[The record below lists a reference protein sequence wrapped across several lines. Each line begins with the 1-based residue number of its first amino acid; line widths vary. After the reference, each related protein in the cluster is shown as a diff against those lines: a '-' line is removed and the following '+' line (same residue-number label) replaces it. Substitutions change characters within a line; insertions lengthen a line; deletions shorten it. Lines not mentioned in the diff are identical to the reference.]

1 MIHLAD
7 LPAQMARTQNFSLGR
22 PRSFAFSPAGV
33 LFLCSPNGEDPVQDL
48 WCLPITEDGFG
59 LAYCLVDAHADTVG
73 EISPEEAARRE
84 RVRERAQG
92 IVSFSVSSTA
102 NRVAF
107 TWGAGIG
114 VVDISPGAKVRT
126 LPTPG
131 TIAQPTLS
139 PDGSHVAGV
148 INGALWVVP
157 VDGGSPTCL
166 AAKAD
171 DEGAVTWGLP
181 DFVAAEEM
189 GRTQGFWWSPD
200 SSRLAVTRVDNNA
213 LEAWWISAPV
223 DPDRT
228 ALPMPYPPAGG
239 VNATVELWTVT
250 LGGDRTRLSLTVG
263 PDHELEYLATVQW
276 LDNARLVT
284 SVMPRDQR
292 FLRTLVVS
300 TEGSDTWTR
309 YEQHQFPWV
318 DLVPGLPHAFVGE
331 GEHIHL
337 LTAEV
342 VDNQRAICLDGEVF
356 GQGQAGWSVWAV
368 SGVLTDGP
376 LRIGAY
382 GIPNGTPWEDETAI
396 LDAGGTALY
405 PGTVSYGR
413 AGTRD
418 ETVAVLRS
426 TSLDRAPEYSVM
438 LLDREG
444 TPLHKLEDFA
454 DPLPQTGVALYG
466 PVHGLGRTR
475 SILMIPGTW
484 RPGDGRLP
492 VLVNSYGGPHAR
504 MVVDDRAR
512 MLNAAFFAAQGYAVV
527 ITDGLGAPGGG
538 LDGEYAIYKNLH
550 ATIQSQVDA
559 LDGIDQQFPGVLDR
573 TRVGISGWSYG
584 GYLAARAVL
593 ERPDIFKAA
602 ISGAPVTDWRLYD
615 THYTERYLGDPNE
628 DLPAY
633 EAEELARIAQRV
645 DPSTW
650 RSRLLLIHGLADDNV
665 VVAHTLRLSASLL
678 AQGLPHEVL
687 PLSDVTHFTPSVTIN
702 TNLLLHELDFLR
714 RNL

>member
-7 LPAQMARTQNFSLGR
+7 LPAQSARTQNFSLGR

-33 LFLCSPNGEDPVQDL
+33 LFLRSPKGDDPVQDL
-48 WCLPITEDGFG
+48 WCAPITEEGFG
-59 LAYCLVDAHADTVG
+59 AAYCVVDAHADSAG

-92 IVSFSVSSTA
+92 IVAFSVSKAA

-107 TWGAGIG
+107 SWGDGVG
-114 VVDISPGAKVRT
+114 VVDIAPGAQVRT
-126 LPTPG
+126 LATPG
-131 TIAQPTLS
+131 ALAQPTLS
-139 PDGSHVAGV
+139 PDGAYVAGV
-148 INGALWVVP
+148 IDGALWVVP
-157 VDGGSPTCL
+157 VDGSEPTCV
-166 AAKAD
+166 AQKEGR
-171 DEGAVTWGLP
+171 EGAVTWGLP

-189 GRTQGFWWSPD
+189 GRTQGFWWAPD
-200 SSRLAVTRVDNNA
+200 SRRLAVTRVDNTA
-213 LEAWWISAPV
+213 LEQWWISAPV
-223 DPDRT
+223 DPDRP
-228 ALPMPYPPAGG
+228 ARPLPYPPAGG

-250 LGGDRTRLSLTVG
+250 LDGQRTRLDLTVG
-263 PDHELEYLATVQW
+263 TGASHEYLATVQW
-276 LDNARLVT
+276 LDVHRLVV

-292 FLRTLVVS
+292 ALYTVVVPADG
-300 TEGSDTWTR
+300 GSAWVR
-309 YEQHQFPWV
+309 YEQHQSPWV
-318 DLVPGLPHAFVGE
+318 DLVPGLPFAYGGE

-342 VDNQRAICLDGEVF
+342 HANQRTVCLDGAPL
-356 GQGQAGWSVWAV
+356 GPGQADWSVWGV

-376 LRIGAY
+376 LQVGAY
-382 GIPNGTPWEDETAI
+382 GIPNDTPWADASAIINADEAVM
-396 LDAGGTALY
+396 Y
-405 PGTVSYGR
+405 PGTLTFGK
-413 AGTRD
+413 AGAR
-418 ETVAVLRS
+418 EEAVAVIRE
-426 TSLDRAPEYSVM
+426 TSLDHAPVCSIRLM
-438 LLDREG
+438 DREG
-444 TPLHKLEDFA
+444 IPSLTLDDMA
-454 DPLPQTGVALYG
+454 NPLPQTGVAVYG
-466 PVHGLGRTR
+466 PVHGPGRTR
-475 SILMIPGTW
+475 SFLLVPGTW
-484 RPGDGRLP
+484 QPSDGPLP

-504 MVVDDRAR
+504 MVVNDRTR
-512 MLNAAFFAAQGYAVV
+512 LFNAAFFAAQGYAVV

-538 LDGEYAIYKNLH
+538 MDGEFAIYKNLH
-550 ATIQSQVDA
+550 ATVQGQIDA

-573 TRVGISGWSYG
+573 KRVGINGWSYG

-593 ERPDIFKAA
+593 ERPDVFKAA

-615 THYTERYLGDPNE
+615 THYTERYLGDPNN
-628 DLPAY
+628 DLAAY

-645 DPSTW
+645 DPATW

-702 TNLLLHELDFLR
+702 TNLILHELDFLR